1 MQAAFHAFRQRPLQR
16 DTLLMLSAET
26 LYRLSGFVLLMV
38 LSRYLPAEEIG
49 VYFFALSFAQ
59 IFLVF
64 ASFGLTPILMR
75 RVAAEPHRATLH
87 LSTLLGFRLVSS
99 PLYLVCVSAAAF
111 VFVREIW
118 QLVVAV
124 AVFALLENISLVFGS
139 FFIALQKV
147 VYNVSIGIV
156 VEVFFL
162 AGFLLGMLWAPSLE
176 VLVQANLLR
185 ALCLVGAALFLTQR
199 WLCPLQV
206 SWDGRFVKE
215 SSPFVFFSLLALLR
229 GRLDTLLLG
238 FLTDYSAVGHYQLA
252 FRVMF
257 ASFFVPVVV
266 GLMFFPQLSTQ
277 GLDAEN
283 RRLLVRGGGFLV
295 GSGLLGIGVIFLAGD
310 PLAELLYG
318 PLASVVTPLLRPLT
332 FALPLSFLNLFLSS
346 ALQALH
352 HERRALGILSIGTG
366 AGLSANFILI
376 PLWGAY
382 GAVYAYIFSALV
394 QLGLLAWY
402 FRHLFAQPLS
412 AQPLSAQPQRLAA
425 EQDE

>member
-1 MQAAFHAFRQRPLQR
+1 MQAAFHAFRRRPLQR
-16 DTLLMLSAET
+16 DTLRMLSAET

-49 VYFFALSFAQ
+49 VYFFALSFAR

-75 RVAAEPHRATLH
+75 RVAAEPQRAALH
-87 LSTLLGFRLVSS
+87 LSALLGFRLVSS
-99 PLYLVCVSAAAF
+99 PLYLVCVSVAAF

-124 AVFALLENISLVFGS
+124 AVFALLENIYVAFGS

-162 AGFLLGMLWAPSLE
+162 AVFLLGMLWAPSLE

-185 ALCLVGAALFLTQR
+185 ALCLVGAAFFLTQR

-215 SSPFVFFSLLALLR
+215 SVPFAFFSLLALLR

-238 FLTDYSAVGHYQLA
+238 FLTDYSAVGYYQLA

-266 GLMFFPQLSTQ
+266 GLMFFPQLST
-277 GLDAEN
+277 
-283 RRLLVRGGGFLV
+283 
-295 GSGLLGIGVIFLAGD
+295 
-310 PLAELLYG
+310 
-318 PLASVVTPLLRPLT
+318 
-332 FALPLSFLNLFLSS
+332 
-346 ALQALH
+346 
-352 HERRALGILSIGTG
+352 
-366 AGLSANFILI
+366 
-376 PLWGAY
+376 
-382 GAVYAYIFSALV
+382 
-394 QLGLLAWY
+394 
-402 FRHLFAQPLS
+402 
-412 AQPLSAQPQRLAA
+412 
-425 EQDE
+425 